1 MVRKHQK
8 SIGNYIICIL
18 LSVGIIPL
26 ILMVLSI
33 YNTTSGLLMDRNDS
47 SKVSATDVVQTEVS
61 KFHKQ
66 SENVLKDVAG
76 YPEISGG
83 KYDEKIIK
91 TQLDRACNA
100 CQYLQSI
107 VVGYPD
113 NKYVSTETEPAGYK
127 VTSRP
132 WYTKA
137 VANEGQICWTSPYK
151 SATTG
156 KYLVSASYAMRSR
169 QGKLIVVSVNL
180 RYSSIEE
187 VIKQLKIGN
196 TGQVTLVSNTGIVLA

>member
-83 KYDEKIIK
+83 NMMKKSSRRS
-91 TQLDRACNA
+91 L
-100 CQYLQSI
+100 I
-107 VVGYPD
+107 VHVML
-113 NKYVSTETEPAGYK
+113 VST
-127 VTSRP
+127 S
-132 WYTKA
+132 KA
-137 VANEGQICWTSPYK
+137 
-151 SATTG
+151 
-156 KYLVSASYAMRSR
+156 
-169 QGKLIVVSVNL
+169 
-180 RYSSIEE
+180 
-187 VIKQLKIGN
+187 
-196 TGQVTLVSNTGIVLA
+196 